1 MTGITFIIFPIL
13 LIISMPVAYALLIG
27 GSVAVFWTERFP
39 LQIIAQKLFSPTQSF
54 PLLAIPFF
62 IIAGELMMTGGLG
75 ERLVL
80 FANRL
85 VGRFT
90 GGLAHVSVLAN
101 MLFAG
106 VSGSAVADA
115 TALGS
120 VMIPWQKRQGYSAP
134 FTSALNAASATIGV
148 IIPPSI
154 PMVIYSSISGTSI
167 GALFLAGFLP
177 GIIVGLTQ
185 MIICYLI
192 ARKGN
197 FPKSREPIQWKAI
210 IIDFFATFPAIAMP
224 VLIIGAMITG
234 VTTPTEVSVLA
245 VFYAVLVSTV
255 LYRDFTLR
263 KLWNAMVNA
272 GRATGIV
279 MLIIMASTLIG
290 WIMTVEQIPNRL
302 TQWFLSVSAAPW
314 MAIAFMNVLMLVSGC
329 LIDLPAG
336 LLLLGPVFFP
346 LANAIGLDL
355 VQLGIMM
362 TLNLAFGLFTPPVG
376 TTLFIS
382 SSLAEVTMEDTV
394 KALVPF
400 FIVGLIVI
408 LLVSYIPGLTI
419 KLK

>member
-13 LIISMPVAYALLIG
+13 LILSMPVAYALLIG
-27 GSVAVFWTERFP
+27 GSVAVLWTGRFP

-85 VGRFT
+85 VGRLT

-120 VMIPWQKRQGYSAP
+120 VMIPWQKRQGYPAP
-134 FTSALNAASATIGV
+134 FASALNAASATIGV

-154 PMVIYSSISGTSI
+154 PMVIYSSISGASI

-177 GIIVGLTQ
+177 GVIVGLTQ
-185 MIICYLI
+185 MAICYWV

-197 FPKSREPIQWKAI
+197 FPKSKESIQWKAI
-210 IIDFFATFPAIAMP
+210 VVDFFATLPAIVMP
-224 VLIIGAMITG
+224 ALIIGAMITG

-255 LYRDFTLR
+255 IYRDFTLR

-272 GRATGIV
+272 GRSTGIV

-302 TQWFLSVSAAPW
+302 TQWFLGTSGAPW
-314 MAIAFMNVLMLVSGC
+314 MAIAFMNVLMLISGC

-382 SSLAEVTMEDTV
+382 SSLAGVTMEDTV

-408 LLVSYIPGLTI
+408 LLISYIPALTI
-419 KLK
+419 RL

>member
-13 LIISMPVAYALLIG
+13 LIVSMPVAYALLIG

-62 IIAGELMMTGGLG
+62 ILAGELMMTGGLG

-120 VMIPWQKRQGYSAP
+120 VMIPWQKKQGYRASFA
-134 FTSALNAASATIGV
+134 SALNSATATIGV

-177 GIIVGLTQ
+177 GIIMGLTQ
-185 MIICYLI
+185 MIICYWI
-192 ARKGN
+192 ARKEN
-197 FPKSREPIQWKAI
+197 FPKSKEPIQWKAI
-210 IIDFFATFPAIAMP
+210 TVDFFVTLPAIVMP

-245 VFYAVLVSTV
+245 VFYAVLVSTF

-272 GRATGIV
+272 GRATGVV

-302 TQWFLSVSAAPW
+302 TQWFLSVSATPW
-314 MAIAFMNVLMLVSGC
+314 MAIAFMIVLMLISGC

-355 VQLGIMM
+355 IQLGVMM
-362 TLNLAFGLFTPPVG
+362 TLTLAVGLFTPPVG

-382 SSLAEVTMEDTV
+382 SSLAEVTIEDTV

-400 FIVGLIVI
+400 FIVGFIVI
-408 LLVSYIPGLTI
+408 LMVSYIPALTI
-419 KLK
+419 ELP

>member
-13 LIISMPVAYALLIG
+13 LIVAMPVAYALLIG
-27 GSVAVFWTERFP
+27 GSVAVFWTGRFP

-62 IIAGELMMTGGLG
+62 IIAGELMMTGALG

-120 VMIPWQKRQGYSAP
+120 VMIPWQKRQGYPAP
-134 FTSALNAASATIGV
+134 FASALNSASATIGV

-154 PMVIYSSISGTSI
+154 PMVIYSSISGASI

-177 GIIVGLTQ
+177 GVIVGVTQ
-185 MIICYLI
+185 MTICYWV

-197 FPKSREPIQWKAI
+197 FPKSKEPIQWKAI
-210 IIDFFATFPAIAMP
+210 AIDFFATLPAIVMP
-224 VLIIGAMITG
+224 ALIIGAMITG

-255 LYRDFTLR
+255 IYRDFTLR

-302 TQWFLSVSAAPW
+302 TQWFLSISGAPW
-314 MAIAFMNVLMLVSGC
+314 MAVAFMIVLMLISGC

-355 VQLGIMM
+355 IQLGIMM
-362 TLNLAFGLFTPPVG
+362 TLTLAFGLFTPPVG

-408 LLVSYIPGLTI
+408 LLISYIPALTI
-419 KLK
+419 RL

>member
-1 MTGITFIIFPIL
+1 MTAVTFIIFPVL
-13 LIISMPVAYALLIG
+13 LILSMPVAYALLISG
-27 GSVAVFWTERFP
+27 GVAVFWIERFP

-75 ERLVL
+75 ERLVK

-120 VMIPWQKRQGYSAP
+120 VMIPWQKRVGYPAP
-134 FTSALNAASATIGV
+134 FASAVNAASSTIGV

-177 GIIVGLTQ
+177 GVIVGLTQ
-185 MIICYLI
+185 MCICYWV

-197 FPKSREPIQWKAI
+197 FPKSKEPIEWKAI
-210 IIDFFATFPAIAMP
+210 IIDFFATLPAIAMP
-224 VLIIGAMITG
+224 VLILGALIAG
-234 VTTPTEVSVLA
+234 IATPTEVSVLA
-245 VFYAVLVSTV
+245 VFYAVIVSTF
-255 LYRDFTLR
+255 LYRDFTLG

-272 GRATGIV
+272 GKATGIV
-279 MLIIMASTLIG
+279 MLIIMASNLIG

-302 TQWFLSVSAAPW
+302 TQWFVSVSGAPW
-314 MAIAFMNVLMLVSGC
+314 FAILFMNVLMFISGC

-400 FIVGLIVI
+400 FIVGIIVI
-408 LLVSYIPGLTI
+408 LLVSYIPALTI
-419 KLK
+419 KLQ